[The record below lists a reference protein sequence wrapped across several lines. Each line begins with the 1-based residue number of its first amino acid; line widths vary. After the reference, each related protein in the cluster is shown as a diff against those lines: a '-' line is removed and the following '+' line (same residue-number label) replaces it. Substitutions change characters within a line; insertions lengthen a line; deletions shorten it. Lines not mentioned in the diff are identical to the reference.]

1 MASGVETEG
10 PCLTLNVCEDGL
22 QSRQV
27 GEKSPI
33 YSFGATRK
41 DSCWYS
47 CTAVVLVTWFNVM

>member
-47 CTAVVLVTWFNVM
+47 CTAVVLVT